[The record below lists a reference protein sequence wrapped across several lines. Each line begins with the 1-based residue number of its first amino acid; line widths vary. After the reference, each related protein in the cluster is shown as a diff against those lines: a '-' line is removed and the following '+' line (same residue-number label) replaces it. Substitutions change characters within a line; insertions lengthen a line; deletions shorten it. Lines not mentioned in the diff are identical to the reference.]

1 MKLKW
6 LKDKLGE
13 KFYPIAHATGV
24 VVAENKT
31 LDSKLDEIDKSL
43 TKINEDIKDNGYGEV
58 AGGKNLANF
67 SKLGMKTSNGITFE
81 YQSNGSIKVSG
92 TVLNKDDNVYTPLN
106 LTKTRLSKGHWY
118 TASVKSSNP
127 KSIAK
132 LFFTDKG
139 AATTLQ
145 VPETADMYYYIQFF
159 DGVEGKIPAGTV
171 INEVLYPQLEEGKV
185 VTEYEPYFPSN
196 KMLMEENSKQ
206 SADLTNQQN
215 NGYLQKNLVDY
226 KSLFDDL
233 SDNGEGT
240 THTYS
245 DGILKISRTA
255 NIYSGV
261 YIYSAQITP
270 LQGKEL
276 VVSFDAKSTVST
288 MNLRVYISTGE
299 APGTTENLTTE
310 YKRYRLDVKAGST
323 DINLVIYG
331 NDVAGDVW
339 IKNFMITEKYVE
351 DTTYV
356 DRIKSNMELDTY
368 KADKS
373 ETTVN
378 LFKPT
383 LESTTVNGIVVTN
396 NGDGT
401 YNVTG
406 TATAT
411 TELTLGS
418 VTLTPGIYK
427 NIGATAYIKKTD
439 GSYVKTIHNEEF
451 TITEDSPVVTPI
463 LFCNSGEAIS
473 GTIII
478 KPMITTNLN
487 ATIDDFVPHTGDTGS
502 LNGDVADLRSSIY
515 FEKEISLSKAQL
527 IRNGSYSDINI
538 ISSLFLFGANGKFGL
553 SRGHISLSIPV
564 SFSKKDEIYI
574 KLPYKQYGYKKDDLL
589 PYIYKTVFCTQG
601 DFNGKI
607 IGTCNLSYY
616 SGSDDEG
623 ISLTIDINDNYS
635 FTDDNISSAY
645 VDLRF

>member
-31 LDSKLDEIDKSL
+31 LDTKLTEIDK
-43 TKINEDIKDNGYGEV
+43 DIEKNGYGEV

-92 TVLNKDDNVYTPLN
+92 TVSKDDGVYTPLK
-106 LTKTRLSKGHWY
+106 LTKTRLFKGHWY

-132 LFFTDKG
+132 LFFTGKG
-139 AATTLQ
+139 SLTTLQ
-145 VPETADMYYYIQFF
+145 MSETADMYYYIQFF
-159 DGVEGKIPAGTV
+159 DGAEGKIPVGTV
-171 INEVLYPQLEEGKV
+171 IDEVLYPQLEEGKV

-196 KMLMEENSKQ
+196 KML
-206 SADLTNQQN
+206 A
-215 NGYLQKNLVDY
+215 
-226 KSLFDDL
+226 
-233 SDNGEGT
+233 
-240 THTYS
+240 
-245 DGILKISRTA
+245 
-255 NIYSGV
+255 
-261 YIYSAQITP
+261 
-270 LQGKEL
+270 
-276 VVSFDAKSTVST
+276 
-288 MNLRVYISTGE
+288 
-299 APGTTENLTTE
+299 
-310 YKRYRLDVKAGST
+310 
-323 DINLVIYG
+323 
-331 NDVAGDVW
+331 
-339 IKNFMITEKYVE
+339 
-351 DTTYV
+351 
-356 DRIKSNMELDTY
+356 
-368 KADKS
+368 
-373 ETTVN
+373 
-378 LFKPT
+378 
-383 LESTTVNGIVVTN
+383 
-396 NGDGT
+396 
-401 YNVTG
+401 
-406 TATAT
+406 
-411 TELTLGS
+411 
-418 VTLTPGIYK
+418 
-427 NIGATAYIKKTD
+427 
-439 GSYVKTIHNEEF
+439 
-451 TITEDSPVVTPI
+451 
-463 LFCNSGEAIS
+463 
-473 GTIII
+473 
-478 KPMITTNLN
+478 
-487 ATIDDFVPHTGDTGS
+487 
-502 LNGDVADLRSSIY
+502 GDVADLRSSIY

-553 SRGHISLSIPV
+553 SRGYISLSLPA